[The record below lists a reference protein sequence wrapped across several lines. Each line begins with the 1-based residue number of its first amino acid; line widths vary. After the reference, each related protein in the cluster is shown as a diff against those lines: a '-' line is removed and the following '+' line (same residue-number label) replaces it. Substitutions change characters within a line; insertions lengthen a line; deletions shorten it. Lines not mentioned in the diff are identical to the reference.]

1 MASILSVEQL
11 QGLAAGSTPN
21 TITIPSGQT
30 LYAPGHNIQ
39 TQFGTIPGTEISSTA
54 NTYAD
59 IGLQTTITPKVQ
71 TSKMLINIMFPVY
84 LFGVNNTAEPR
95 GSVRIVRSIGGGS
108 FASNMDFIDN
118 SNYSFKQE
126 FGASNF
132 WCIDR
137 GNFIHYDTPN
147 TTSAVIYKVQ
157 FKNTAGNVGV
167 VRVASSNT
175 TGNSPRMSVQE
186 IAQ

>member
-1 MASILSVEQL
+1 MSTLSVD
-11 QGLAAGSTPN
+11 
-21 TITIPSGQT
+21 TIQGQT
-30 LYAPGHNIQ
+30 TAANVKLPAGAVLQ
-39 TQFGTIPGTEISSTA
+39 TEYGSIPGTEVSSTA

-59 IGLQTTITPKVQ
+59 IGLQTTITPKFQ
-71 TSKMLINIMFPVY
+71 TSKMLIHIMFPVY
-84 LFGVNNTAEPR
+84 LFGTNQTQEPR

-137 GNFIHYDTPN
+137 GNFMHYDTPN
-147 TTSAVIYKVQ
+147 TTSVIIYKVQ

>member
-1 MASILSVEQL
+1 MTSIIKADNISTVS
-11 QGLAAGSTPN
+11 GSGN
-21 TITIPSGQT
+21 ITVSSGTT

-39 TQFGTIPGTEISSTA
+39 TQFGTIPGTEVSSTA
-54 NTYAD
+54 NTYSD
-59 IGLQTTITPKVQ
+59 IGLQVTITPKVQ

-108 FASNMDFIDN
+108 FESNMDFIDN

-137 GNFIHYDTPN
+137 GSFMHYDTPN
-147 TTSAVIYKVQ
+147 TTSVIIYKVQ
-157 FKNTAGNVGV
+157 FKNTAGNFGV

-175 TGNSPRMSVQE
+175 TGNSPRISVQE

>member
-1 MASILSVEQL
+1 M
-11 QGLAAGSTPN
+11 GSTLIVDEIQGATTAANVKFPA
-21 TITIPSGQT
+21 GAVMQT
-30 LYAPGHNIQ
+30 EYGS
-39 TQFGTIPGTEISSTA
+39 IPGTEVSSTA
-54 NTYAD
+54 NTYSD
-59 IGLQTTITPKVQ
+59 IGMQVSITPKFQ
-71 TSKMLINIMFPVY
+71 TSKMLIHIMFPVY

-108 FASNMDFIDN
+108 FASNMDFIDS

-157 FKNTAGNVGV
+157 FKNTAGNYGV
-167 VRVASSNT
+167 VRVAASNT
-175 TGNSPRMSVQE
+175 TGNSPRMVVQE

>member
-1 MASILSVEQL
+1 MTSIIKADNISTVSGSGNITVAS
-11 QGLAAGSTPN
+11 GT
-21 TITIPSGQT
+21 T

-108 FASNMDFIDN
+108 FQSNMDFIDN

-137 GNFIHYDTPN
+137 GNFMHYDTPN
-147 TTSAVIYKVQ
+147 TTSDVIYKVQ
-157 FKNTAGNVGV
+157 FKNTGASGV

-175 TGNSPRMSVQE
+175 SGNSPRISVQE